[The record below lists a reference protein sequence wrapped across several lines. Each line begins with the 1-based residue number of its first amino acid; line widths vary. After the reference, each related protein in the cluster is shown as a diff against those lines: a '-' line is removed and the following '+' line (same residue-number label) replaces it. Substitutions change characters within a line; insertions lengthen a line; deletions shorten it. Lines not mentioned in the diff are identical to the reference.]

1 MATTPFSIDAN
12 KRKIDPS
19 RRPSSTLKP
28 DGTPDDNDRVETGPT
43 ALAFKEW
50 EALGLEIPHL
60 DTQRE
65 YRLQRICGE
74 LRKRD
79 YGGILLFDPLNI
91 RYATDSSNMQLWTS
105 HNPARACYVSAD
117 GYIVL
122 WEFHRCEH
130 LSAHLPLVRE
140 VRGGAGFFYFLS
152 GDRGEEHA
160 KRFAQDV
167 DEVMREQAGSNR
179 RLAVDKI
186 EILGLRALE
195 QLGLEVFEGQEV
207 TEIARVVKGPDEIKG
222 LFCATAACEA
232 SMFKMQEAIYAGQ
245 SESDIWAVLHAENI
259 RRGGEWIETRI
270 CSSGPR
276 TNPWFQEAG
285 PRIISDGELL
295 ALDTDMIGPYGM
307 CCDISRTWLCGDVEP
322 SAKQKKLYQVAYEH
336 IMTNRELLK
345 PGVSYR
351 ELTEKGHRLPE
362 EYREQRY
369 GVMMHGVGLCDEYPA
384 IYYPED
390 LEADGYDGIVEAGMV
405 FCVEVYVGT
414 VGGKDGVKLEDQVV
428 ITENGFEEMSK
439 FPFEQKLLG
448 SL

>member
-1 MATTPFSIDAN
+1 MPTSPFSIDSS

-19 RRPSSTLKP
+19 IRPSRALKP

-43 ALAFKEW
+43 ALAFREW
-50 EALGLEIPHL
+50 EALGLDIPHL
-60 DTQRE
+60 DTMRE
-65 YRLQRICGE
+65 FRLQRRGGE

-79 YGGILLFDPLNI
+79 YGGMLLFDPLNI
-91 RYATDSSNMQLWTS
+91 RYATDSTNMQLWTS

-122 WEFHRCEH
+122 WEFHSCDH
-130 LSAHLPLVRE
+130 LSAHLPLIKER
-140 VRGGAGFFYFLS
+140 RTGAGFFYFLS
-152 GDRGEEHA
+152 GDRSEEHA
-160 KRFAQDV
+160 KLFAQGV
-167 DEVMREQAGSNR
+167 DEVMRQQAGSNR
-179 RLAVDKI
+179 RLAIDKI
-186 EILGLRALE
+186 EVSGLRALE
-195 QLGLEVFEGQEV
+195 QLGLETFDGQEV
-207 TEIARVVKGPDEIKG
+207 TEIARVVKGPDEIKA
-222 LFCATAACEA
+222 LYCATASCEA
-232 SMFKMQEAIYAGQ
+232 SMVKMQEAIYAGQ

-295 ALDTDMIGPYGM
+295 ALDTDLIGPYGM
-307 CCDISRTWLCGDVEP
+307 CCDISRTWLCGDVAP
-322 SAKQKKLYQVAYEH
+322 SADQKKLYQVAYEH

-345 PGVSYR
+345 PGVGFR

-362 EYREQRY
+362 EYRAQRY

-390 LEADGYDGIVEAGMV
+390 MEHNTYDGVVEEGMV
-405 FCVEVYVGT
+405 FCAEAYIGAV
-414 VGGKDGVKLEDQVV
+414 DGVNCVKLEDEVV
-428 ITENGFEEMSK
+428 ITENGFAEMSK
-439 FPFEQKLLG
+439 FPFEEKLLR
-448 SL
+448 